1 MDPREGW
8 VPIQLIAS
16 FNRLR
21 SLTKDVDLVVEALRL
36 SPELEVRDGMVRKRH
51 DWQRWLLP
59 HAQLGGPTIPT
70 LLGRIIQR
78 VEERVHLP
86 RRSSRSPVRQQR
98 EEAPPD
104 APEVCI
110 VLPNGTDDASRDK
123 VLGAVVKVLATKGFA
138 VEVSSWARDV
148 FILSAESAPR
158 IEELLH
164 PALPHRI
171 KGVDVIFHARC
182 AFPRRDASALEELWP
197 EIVHIYGINPPPTTH
212 QVLGTTNRVLGGP
225 TSPTPLSSRAFVPVP
240 SLCATGAVPAADAR
254 LVSYNILA
262 DEICSRTDK
271 HAYCPVKD
279 REWRGKS
286 GRGARLVAELLSY
299 EADIVCLQECTL
311 KKFDVCFRPGLGQ
324 KYTGFHHSEHL
335 TGHAAEQARTH
346 RTGLAIFVRS
356 AAWKPVKVQ
365 AVRLGDDSA
374 ARGHIGS
381 LKNTLQ
387 SLQHSVLMVLL
398 EHVASGAR
406 LAVGNTHLFW
416 DPKQPHVKS
425 SQAELA
431 AQRLAAFASVGTLIG
446 TPCPVA
452 LVGDFNT
459 VPHLQPEHLPS
470 AQQAALPEPLPRE
483 WQDSAI
489 YRLLSNGTVEPT
501 HPEHPTSFTDFTA
514 GEVNRLGPLTT
525 GVPLRDAYWGVL
537 APGPLPLTTH
547 ADDFAGCL
555 DYCWISPAIEVMEV
569 LAMPYELRAHTAFG
583 KIPSAEFPSDHLAIA
598 CTLAVPI

>member
-1 MDPREGW
+1 LHERIIHQVHYYFSAENLCRDEFLRGHMDPREGW

-21 SLTKDVDLVVEALRL
+21 SLTKDVNLVVEALRL
-36 SPELEVRDGMVRKRH
+36 SPELEVRNGMVRKRH

-98 EEAPPD
+98 E
-104 APEVCI
+104 
-110 VLPNGTDDASRDK
+110 
-123 VLGAVVKVLATKGFA
+123 
-138 VEVSSWARDV
+138 
-148 FILSAESAPR
+148 
-158 IEELLH
+158 
-164 PALPHRI
+164 
-171 KGVDVIFHARC
+171 
-182 AFPRRDASALEELWP
+182 
-197 EIVHIYGINPPPTTH
+197 PPTTH

-262 DEICSRTDK
+262 DELCMTDK

-299 EADIVCLQECTL
+299 EADIVCLQECSL
-311 KKFDVCFRPGLGQ
+311 QKFDDCFRPGLGQ
-324 KYTGFHHSEHL
+324 KYTGFHHSKHL

-346 RTGLAIFVRS
+346 PTGLAIFVRS

-365 AVRLGDDSA
+365 AVRLGDHSA

-381 LKNTLQ
+381 LKNKLQ

-431 AQRLAAFASVGTLIG
+431 AQRLAAFASVG

-501 HPEHPTSFTDFTA
+501 HPEHPTAFTDFTA

>member
-1 MDPREGW
+1 M
-8 VPIQLIAS
+8 
-16 FNRLR
+16 
-21 SLTKDVDLVVEALRL
+21 T
-36 SPELEVRDGMVRKRH
+36 
-51 DWQRWLLP
+51 
-59 HAQLGGPTIPT
+59 
-70 LLGRIIQR
+70 
-78 VEERVHLP
+78 
-86 RRSSRSPVRQQR
+86 
-98 EEAPPD
+98 AP
-104 APEVCI
+104 
-110 VLPNGTDDASRDK
+110 
-123 VLGAVVKVLATKGFA
+123 
-138 VEVSSWARDV
+138 
-148 FILSAESAPR
+148 
-158 IEELLH
+158 
-164 PALPHRI
+164 
-171 KGVDVIFHARC
+171 
-182 AFPRRDASALEELWP
+182 
-197 EIVHIYGINPPPTTH
+197 
-212 QVLGTTNRVLGGP
+212 LGTC
-225 TSPTPLSSRAFVPVP
+225 SPHKMRSTIRAFVPT
-240 SLCATGAVPAADAR
+240 SATGAVPAARAR

-262 DEICSRTDK
+262 DEHCMEVK

-279 REWRGKS
+279 REWLGDS

-299 EADIVCLQECTL
+299 EADIVCLQECSL
-311 KKFDVCFRPGLGQ
+311 QKFDDCFRPGLGQ
-324 KYTGFHHSEHL
+324 KYTGFHHSKHL
-335 TGHAAEQARTH
+335 TGHAAEQARTDP
-346 RTGLAIFVRS
+346 TGLAIFVRS
-356 AAWKPVKVQ
+356 AAWKPVKDKVQ
-365 AVRLGDDSA
+365 AVRLGDHSA

-381 LKNTLQ
+381 LKNKLQ
-387 SLQHSVLMVLL
+387 SLKHSVLMVLL

-431 AQRLAAFASVGTLIG
+431 AQRLAAFASVG

-501 HPEHPTSFTDFTA
+501 HPEHPTAFTDFTA

>member
-1 MDPREGW
+1 MIASFNRLRSLTKDVNLVVEALRLSPELEVRNGMVRKRHDWQRWLLPQAQLGGPTIPTLHERIIHQVHYYFSAENLCRDEFLRGHMDPREGW

-21 SLTKDVDLVVEALRL
+21 SLTKDVHLVVEALRL
-36 SPELEVRDGMVRKRH
+36 SPELEVRNGMVRKRH
-51 DWQRWLLP
+51 DSQRWLLP
-59 HAQLGGPTIPT
+59 QAQLGGP
-70 LLGRIIQR
+70 IIQR
-78 VEERVHLP
+78 VEEQRVHLP

-98 EEAPPD
+98 E
-104 APEVCI
+104 
-110 VLPNGTDDASRDK
+110 
-123 VLGAVVKVLATKGFA
+123 
-138 VEVSSWARDV
+138 
-148 FILSAESAPR
+148 
-158 IEELLH
+158 
-164 PALPHRI
+164 
-171 KGVDVIFHARC
+171 
-182 AFPRRDASALEELWP
+182 
-197 EIVHIYGINPPPTTH
+197 PPTTH
-212 QVLGTTNRVLGGP
+212 QVLGTTHQVLGGP

-262 DEICSRTDK
+262 DEHCMEVK

-279 REWRGKS
+279 REWLGDS

-299 EADIVCLQECTL
+299 EADIVCLQECSL
-311 KKFDVCFRPGLGQ
+311 QKFDDCFRPGLGQ
-324 KYTGFHHSEHL
+324 KYTGFHHSKHL
-335 TGHAAEQARTH
+335 TGHAAEQARTDP
-346 RTGLAIFVRS
+346 TGLAIFVRS
-356 AAWKPVKVQ
+356 AAWKPVKDKVQ
-365 AVRLGDDSA
+365 AVRLGDHSA

-381 LKNTLQ
+381 LKNKLQ
-387 SLQHSVLMVLL
+387 SLKHSVLMVLL

-431 AQRLAAFASVGTLIG
+431 AQRLAAFASVG

-501 HPEHPTSFTDFTA
+501 HPEHPTAFTDFTA

>member
-1 MDPREGW
+1 MRDAAPILSIGAVLLALFLWPISTCFVVLSMIGLLVFQANRPAMRRQLQRHNALPGAQLTQAPYSPTDMVAYPSSPTLHERIIHQVHYYFSAENLCRDEFLRGHMDPREGW

-21 SLTKDVDLVVEALRL
+21 SLTKDVNLVVEALRL
-36 SPELEVRDGMVRKRH
+36 SPELEVRNGMVRKRH

-59 HAQLGGPTIPT
+59 QAQLGGPTIPT
-70 LLGRIIQR
+70 LHERIIQR

-98 EEAPPD
+98 E
-104 APEVCI
+104 
-110 VLPNGTDDASRDK
+110 
-123 VLGAVVKVLATKGFA
+123 
-138 VEVSSWARDV
+138 
-148 FILSAESAPR
+148 
-158 IEELLH
+158 
-164 PALPHRI
+164 
-171 KGVDVIFHARC
+171 
-182 AFPRRDASALEELWP
+182 
-197 EIVHIYGINPPPTTH
+197 PPTAH
-212 QVLGTTNRVLGGP
+212 QVLGTSNRVLGGP

-262 DEICSRTDK
+262 DEICIMTDK

-279 REWRGKS
+279 LEWDGKS

-299 EADIVCLQECTL
+299 EADIVCLQECSL
-311 KKFDVCFRPGLGQ
+311 RKFDDCFRPGLGQ
-324 KYTGFHHSEHL
+324 KYTGFHHSKHL

-365 AVRLGDDSA
+365 AVRLGDHSA

-381 LKNTLQ
+381 LKNKLQ
-387 SLQHSVLMVLL
+387 SLKHSVLMVLL

-431 AQRLAAFASVGTLIG
+431 AQRLAAFASVG

-501 HPEHPTSFTDFTA
+501 HPEHPTAFTDFTA

>member
-1 MDPREGW
+1 MRDAAPILSIGAVLLALFLWPISTCVVVLSMIGLLVFQANRPAMRRQVQRHNALPGAQLTQAPYSPTNMVAYPSSPTLHERIIHQVHFYFSAENLCRDEFLRGHMDPREGW

-21 SLTKDVDLVVEALRL
+21 SLTKDVNLVVEALRL
-36 SPELEVRDGMVRKRH
+36 SPELEVRNGMVRKRH

-59 HAQLGGPTIPT
+59 QAQLGGPTIPT

-98 EEAPPD
+98 E
-104 APEVCI
+104 
-110 VLPNGTDDASRDK
+110 
-123 VLGAVVKVLATKGFA
+123 
-138 VEVSSWARDV
+138 
-148 FILSAESAPR
+148 
-158 IEELLH
+158 
-164 PALPHRI
+164 
-171 KGVDVIFHARC
+171 
-182 AFPRRDASALEELWP
+182 
-197 EIVHIYGINPPPTTH
+197 PPTTH
-212 QVLGTTNRVLGGP
+212 QVLGTTNGVLGGP

-262 DEICSRTDK
+262 DELCITAK
-271 HAYCPVKD
+271 HSYCPVKD

-299 EADIVCLQECTL
+299 EADIVCLQECSL
-311 KKFDVCFRPGLGQ
+311 RKFNDCFRPRLGQ

-335 TGHAAEQARTH
+335 TGHAAEQARTD

-365 AVRLGDDSA
+365 AVRLGDHSA

-387 SLQHSVLMVLL
+387 SLKHSVLMVLL

-431 AQRLAAFASVGTLIG
+431 AQRLAAFASEG

-470 AQQAALPEPLPRE
+470 AQQAALPEPLPIE

-501 HPEHPTSFTDFTA
+501 HPEHPTAFTDFTA